1 MIAAIVMALVLMLSN
16 RLRALSIF
24 TTARRSARRSS
35 SSLRLLA
42 ATPPSLSDRKAWPGS
57 HYQASGG
64 ADVIA
69 SQQR

>member
-1 MIAAIVMALVLMLSN
+1 MLQ
-16 RLRALSIF
+16 RKPELREHMTQLQSGIGMPGGPENPISSD
-24 TTARRSARRSS
+24 TA
-35 SSLRLLA
+35 
-42 ATPPSLSDRKAWPGS
+42 TGS